1 MTEIKFKV
9 GPISG
14 SYKTHN
20 APLTSLKPCVPA
32 IRPSEKLFRTD
43 VMVSY
48 HADELG
54 NVTATR
60 VWPTEDGR
68 LARI

>member
-9 GPISG
+9 GPIHG

-20 APLTSLKPCVPA
+20 APITSLKSCVPA

-48 HADELG
+48 HADEL
-54 NVTATR
+54 VT
-60 VWPTEDGR
+60 
-68 LARI
+68 